1 MIHVQH
7 LTKVYNDQTR
17 GRFVAVDRVS
27 FTVRPGEIF
36 GLLGPNGAG
45 KTTVLRILSTVLK
58 STSGIALVSGYD
70 VATQPAEVRR
80 RIGFVS
86 NNTAIYDR
94 MTAWE
99 LVQYFGRLH
108 GMPKDVLNQRLE
120 SLFDQLRMNDFR
132 DVPGAKMSTGMKQKV
147 SIARAMVHDPPV
159 LVFDEA
165 TLGLDVLVARN
176 LLSVIR
182 SLRDA
187 GKCLIFS
194 THIMSE
200 VERLCD
206 RIAIMHR
213 GRILD
218 TGSLEDLRA
227 RHSEHDFEELFFGLL
242 SRHEQVERDQAD
254 GHDPDAW
261 SSTIA
266 SRDQLPASMQLDPL
280 VQGVPGGIVS

>member
-7 LTKVYNDQTR
+7 LTKAYEDLRR
-17 GRFVAVDRVS
+17 GRFEAVAGIS
-27 FTVRPGEIF
+27 FSVAPGEIF

-45 KTTVLRILSTVLK
+45 KTTVLRILSTVLRP
-58 STSGIALVSGYD
+58 TSGIATIDGYD
-70 VATQPAEVRR
+70 VSHEPTQVRR

-99 LVQYFGRLH
+99 MVSYFGKLH
-108 GMPKDVLNQRLE
+108 GLTAQVLDDRLE
-120 SLFDQLRMNDFR
+120 RLFEQLRMNEFR
-132 DVPGAKMSTGMKQKV
+132 DLPGGKMSTGMKQKV
-147 SIARAMVHDPPV
+147 SIARALVHDPPV
-159 LVFDEA
+159 LIFDEA

-176 LLSVIR
+176 LLEVIR
-182 SLRDA
+182 ELRQA

-206 RIAIMHR
+206 RIAIMHH

-218 TGSLEDLRA
+218 SGTLPELFD
-227 RHSEHDFEELFFGLL
+227 RHEQSDFEELFFSLL
-242 SRHEQVERDQAD
+242 STHEKA
-254 GHDPDAW
+254 A
-261 SSTIA
+261 
-266 SRDQLPASMQLDPL
+266 
-280 VQGVPGGIVS
+280 